1 VEEPAEAATLALELH
16 GIRVELGDDAGA
28 MRALELGYKADPG
41 RRELHDRLEESY
53 RRAAEWRKLI
63 DLYVTDANARG
74 DVGERVERLVAAAS
88 LARDQL
94 ADVQYAAELLTLARK
109 EAPDDDLL
117 LGELVAV
124 LKDAGD
130 LAQAAHVLTEGI
142 ARHGEDPARAPLLAM
157 RSRVRVRENDSAGAT
172 ADLELAI
179 TLAHAAGTLGA
190 EDGYLR
196 ELAAH
201 LEGVA
206 TRAAASGDR
215 AGARS
220 ARLRQANISAK
231 LGEVDAARTVLS
243 DLLKDDQMDR
253 EVLREIARVEASAE
267 RWDAVSAAYRR
278 LVALEEGDAM
288 VETAIKLA
296 EACEKAGKP
305 GDARGG
311 LERARLARPDDPAL
325 RARLER
331 VYEQAGA
338 YRELA
343 ELSLEDARASL
354 DVAGRFKHLV
364 RAGGLLVMSEDVEGA
379 IAPLMEAHA
388 LRPTDAESAAKLVDA
403 LLFTGRGM
411 EASNLLDEA
420 IAAQKGRRTREL
432 AALHHRRARI
442 ARMTDDRDLEIIWL
456 SSALDIDTQNGQAAS
471 ELAEVAMDAG
481 QLEVA
486 AKALRAITLLKTPAP
501 LSKAVAYQYLGEIAH
516 QQGDSK
522 RAVLMLRR
530 AVDEDPSLTVARAL
544 LDELQG

>member
-1 VEEPAEAATLALELH
+1 MPTGERT
-16 GIRVELGDDAGA
+16 
-28 MRALELGYKADPG
+28 
-41 RRELHDRLEESY
+41 
-53 RRAAEWRKLI
+53 W
-63 DLYVTDANARG
+63 
-74 DVGERVERLVAAAS
+74 GERVERLAAAAS

-94 ADVQYAAELLTLARK
+94 RDVNFAAELLVQART
-109 EAPDDDLL
+109 EAPEDDLL
-117 LGELVAV
+117 LGELVTV
-124 LKDAGD
+124 LQDAGQ
-130 LAQAAHVLTEGI
+130 LARAAEVLSEGI

-157 RSRVRVRENDSAGAT
+157 RARVRVVENDSDGAT

-179 TLAHAAGTLGA
+179 ELAHAEGPLGA

-206 TRAAASGDR
+206 SRASSRGDR
-215 AGARS
+215 SAARD
-220 ARLRQANISAK
+220 ARLRQAKIASQ
-231 LGEVDAARTVLS
+231 LGDVETARGLLS

-253 EVLREIARVEASAE
+253 VVLREIARVEGTAE

-288 VETAIKLA
+288 IETAIALA
-296 EACEKAGKP
+296 EACERAGRP

-311 LERARLARPDDPAL
+311 LERARLARPDDASL

-343 ELSLEDARASL
+343 ELSLEDARAAL

-364 RAGGLLVMSEDVEGA
+364 RAGGLLVMSEDVEAA
-379 IAPLMEAHA
+379 IAPLTEAHA

-411 EASNLLDEA
+411 EASNVLDEA

-442 ARMTDDRDLEIIWL
+442 ARMTEDRDLEIIWL

-486 AKALRAITLLKTPAP
+486 SKALRAITLLKTPAP

-516 QQGDSK
+516 QQGDTK

-530 AVDEDPSLTVARAL
+530 AVDEDASLTVARAL